1 MGDDL
6 VTILWNKI
14 AALTGGTTQ
23 WPFGLGL
30 RPWYLQV
37 TTLMLLVVNLLVI
50 VHGPLILQLGI
61 LQC

>member
-6 VTILWNKI
+6 VSILWNKM
-14 AALTGGTTQ
+14 AALTGGTSE

-37 TTLMLLVVNLLVI
+37 CQQTHAVFFLR
-50 VHGPLILQLGI
+50 
-61 LQC
+61 